1 MPAKT
6 VIIMLIIN
14 GKKNSYKLILQKKIF
29 RDSVHVSDSHSEKQC
44 SLSFA

>member
-1 MPAKT
+1 MTTKT
-6 VIIMLIIN
+6 IIIIQIIN
-14 GKKNSYKLILQKKIF
+14 SKKNSYKLILQKKIF